1 MTLRRSIIIIML
13 TVLSLPIHAGK
24 IYKWVD
30 ENGATQYTQKPPPKS
45 ASTTSEVDIGN
56 HANIMK
62 PEKRGKDYYCGDYRL
77 NSTRGNSR
85 TRGNSAHIISSTQAN
100 IVNWR
105 REKERQYEQRLNVS
119 KRMNQRVSRSLDR
132 RIQYNGRG
140 NTSSS
145 YLDSDKKAL
154 RQYDRKIAQIDC
166 KIKWAQTKLEEYA
179 DEKKAITAKYE
190 SSMEMLNELKD
201 RRTAACGE
209 DNREGVIVVDDE
221 YRAYKRCTAQFNRQ
235 IKQLK
240 RSTRQAERDYE
251 SVQGW

>member
-1 MTLRRSIIIIML
+1 MTPRRSIIIIML
-13 TVLSLPIHAGK
+13 TVLLLPIPTHAGK

-77 NSTRGNSR
+77 NKV
-85 TRGNSAHIISSTQAN
+85 RGNSASIISNTQGN

-119 KRMNQRVSRSLDR
+119 KRINQSVSRSLDR

-140 NTSSS
+140 NTSSA
-145 YLDSDKKAL
+145 YLDRDKKTL

-179 DEKKAITAKYE
+179 DEKKAITKKYE
-190 SSMEMLNELKD
+190 SSVEMLNDLKK
-201 RRTAACGE
+201 RRTAECGE

-251 SVQGW
+251 SIQGW

>member
-1 MTLRRSIIIIML
+1 MTPRRSIIIIML
-13 TVLSLPIHAGK
+13 TVFLLPIPTHAGK

-45 ASTTSEVDIGN
+45 ASTSAEVDIGN

-77 NSTRGNSR
+77 NRV
-85 TRGNSAHIISSTQAN
+85 RGNSARIISNTQEN

-119 KRMNQRVSRSLDR
+119 KRINQSVSRSLDR

-140 NTSSS
+140 NTSSA
-145 YLDSDKKAL
+145 YLDRDKKTL

-179 DEKKAITAKYE
+179 DEKKAITKKYE
-190 SSMEMLNELKD
+190 SSMEMLNDLKQ
-201 RRTAACGE
+201 RRTAECGE

-235 IKQLK
+235 IKKLK

-251 SVQGW
+251 SIQGW

>member
-1 MTLRRSIIIIML
+1 VTPRRSIIIIML
-13 TVLSLPIHAGK
+13 TVLLLPIPTHAGK

-77 NSTRGNSR
+77 NKV
-85 TRGNSAHIISSTQAN
+85 RGNSASIISNTQGN

-119 KRMNQRVSRSLDR
+119 KRINQSVSRSLDR

-140 NTSSS
+140 NTSSA
-145 YLDSDKKAL
+145 YLDRDKKTL

-179 DEKKAITAKYE
+179 DEKKAITKKYE
-190 SSMEMLNELKD
+190 SSVEMLNDLKK
-201 RRTAACGE
+201 RRTAECGE

-251 SVQGW
+251 SIQGW

>member
-1 MTLRRSIIIIML
+1 VTPTRPIIIIML
-13 TVLSLPIHAGK
+13 TLLLLPIPTHAGK

-45 ASTTSEVDIGN
+45 ASTSAEVDIGN

-77 NSTRGNSR
+77 NKM
-85 TRGNSAHIISSTQAN
+85 RGNSARIISSTQEN
-100 IVNWR
+100 IVKWR

-119 KRMNQRVSRSLDR
+119 KRINQRISKSLDR
-132 RIQYNGRG
+132 RIQYKGRG
-140 NTSSS
+140 NTSSE
-145 YLDSDKKAL
+145 YLDRDKKNL

-190 SSMEMLNELKD
+190 SSMEMLNELKE
-201 RRTAACGE
+201 RRTAECGE
-209 DNREGVIVVDDE
+209 DNRAGVIVVNDE

-235 IKQLK
+235 IRQLK

-251 SVQGW
+251 SIQGW

>member
-1 MTLRRSIIIIML
+1 MTPTRPIIIIML
-13 TVLSLPIHAGK
+13 TLLLLPIPTHAGK

-45 ASTTSEVDIGN
+45 ASTSAEVDIGN

-77 NSTRGNSR
+77 NKM
-85 TRGNSAHIISSTQAN
+85 RGNSARIISSTQEN
-100 IVNWR
+100 IVKWR

-119 KRMNQRVSRSLDR
+119 KRINQRISKSLDR
-132 RIQYNGRG
+132 RIQYKGRG
-140 NTSSS
+140 NTSSE
-145 YLDSDKKAL
+145 YLDRDKKNL

-190 SSMEMLNELKD
+190 SSMEMLNELKE
-201 RRTAACGE
+201 RRTAECGE
-209 DNREGVIVVDDE
+209 DNRAGVIVVNDE

-235 IKQLK
+235 IRQLK

-251 SVQGW
+251 SIQGW